1 MPASIN
7 SISAT
12 VACAL
17 LAYLAGSIPFG
28 LILTKASGH
37 GDIREIGSGNIG
49 ATNVLRT
56 GDKALALA
64 TLFCDIAK
72 GFLPVFVAVRFG
84 TEFADVAALCA
95 VLGHVFPVWLKFRG
109 GKGVATAFG
118 VLIAYA
124 WPVALAALVTWLVV
138 AGVFRYSS
146 VAALAATTLAPLYTW
161 YFASRG
167 RSVLVVLA
175 IVLLIVWRHR
185 ANIMRLMRGEETKIV
200 LGGEPH
206 RARDH

>member
-1 MPASIN
+1 VPATIN

-12 VACAL
+12 IACAL

-28 LILTKASGH
+28 LILTKATGH
-37 GDIREIGSGNIG
+37 GDIRELGSGNIG

-64 TLFCDIAK
+64 TLLCDVAK
-72 GFLPVFVAVRFG
+72 GFLPVFVAARFG

-95 VLGHVFPVWLKFRG
+95 VLGHVFPVWLAFRG

-124 WPVALAALVTWLVV
+124 WPVAVAALVTWLVV
-138 AGVFRYSS
+138 AAVFRYSS
-146 VAALAATTLAPLYTW
+146 LAALAATTLAPFYTW
-161 YFASRG
+161 YFGSSS

-175 IVLLIVWRHR
+175 IVLLVVWRHH
-185 ANIMRLMRGEETKIV
+185 ANIVRLMRGEESKVV
-200 LGGEPH
+200 LARAPH

>member
-1 MPASIN
+1 MPPSID

-12 VACAL
+12 IVCAL

-28 LILTKASGH
+28 LILTKATGH
-37 GDIREIGSGNIG
+37 GDIRELGSGNIG

-64 TLFCDIAK
+64 TLLCDVAK
-72 GFLPVFVAVRFG
+72 GFLPVIVAARVG
-84 TEFADVAALCA
+84 TEFADIAALCA
-95 VLGHVFPVWLKFRG
+95 VLGHVFPVWLGFRG
-109 GKGVATAFG
+109 GKGVATGLG

-124 WPVALAALVTWLVV
+124 WPVAAAALATWLVV
-138 AGVFRYSS
+138 VAVFRYSS
-146 VAALAATTLAPLYTW
+146 VAALAATTMAPLYTW
-161 YFASRG
+161 YFVSSG

-175 IVLLIVWRHR
+175 IVLLVMWRHR
-185 ANIMRLMRGEETKIV
+185 ANVMRLMRGEETKIA
-200 LGGEPH
+200 LGRSPH